1 MKLERLGE
9 NKVKITLSL
18 EELAEREVTLKDIQ
32 TNSNI
37 AKDLFKDL
45 IEENNLDEDFVSND
59 SHLFIEAASDSN
71 NLFTVTITKVE
82 NLPDYSNYQFHSS
95 SKQKN
100 RNSNTKKESKIKYTV
115 DSNVYSFYNINDI
128 IELCEKA
135 KKEKLFFGKNSL
147 YKFNNEYFLIFSKTS
162 IKNSKFVKTY
172 VFLSEYCKNYYAY
185 DLYETSIKERAK
197 MIIEN
202 NALQKLSKI

>member
-45 IEENNLDEDFVSND
+45 IEENTLDEDFVSND

-71 NLFTVTITKVE
+71 NLFTVTITKV
-82 NLPDYSNYQFHSS
+82 
-95 SKQKN
+95 
-100 RNSNTKKESKIKYTV
+100 
-115 DSNVYSFYNINDI
+115 
-128 IELCEKA
+128 
-135 KKEKLFFGKNSL
+135 
-147 YKFNNEYFLIFSKTS
+147 
-162 IKNSKFVKTY
+162 
-172 VFLSEYCKNYYAY
+172 
-185 DLYETSIKERAK
+185 
-197 MIIEN
+197 
-202 NALQKLSKI
+202 